1 MKRIAFLPLAL
12 VPLLAAA
19 LRSAPASDTYTFRVE
34 PVGMRRAVPF
44 TATAE
49 GGTLELVAEARRA
62 GSSPAAAVRA
72 TAPAT
77 LRASAEVRFLR
88 VVTEDGA
95 AVRVVREDGDDSH
108 VVGWGRRILLRR
120 DGDHFIPRSE
130 PHFLDPR

>member
-19 LRSAPASDTYTFRVE
+19 LHTAPDSDAYTFRVE
-34 PVGMRRAVPF
+34 PVGMRRAVSF

-49 GGTLELVAEARRA
+49 GGTLERVDEARRTA
-62 GSSPAAAVRA
+62 SSASSVVRA

-88 VVTEDGA
+88 VVTEDGY
-95 AVRVVREDGDDSH
+95 AVRVVRVVEDDAR

-120 DGDHFIPRSE
+120 DGDRFIPRSE